1 MVGVAVRVHRR
12 LTEASP
18 SVQVARHTLRPPRPA
33 RCQGG
38 AGGRMT
44 ILPGRHSRQNEHT
57 PPVDRRLRTHSCC
70 RMRHEARARQ
80 SYPPSQSC
88 AKANRIAKKS
98 EPGPT
103 ATRGLRR
110 QATKDKPPGTALGV
124 CGGLPDDVL
133 LSRARCSLSSALKR
147 FTVLFG
153 MGRSGS
159 TSLWS
164 SGMTCRP
171 QACLQGQ
178 SWKRR
183 SIRLNQT
190 HPKMR
195 GCDHNATCSSADH

>member
-1 MVGVAVRVHRR
+1 VPGRNFRGDKRVHLADR
-12 LTEASP
+12 P
-18 SVQVARHTLRPPRPA
+18 S
-33 RCQGG
+33 
-38 AGGRMT
+38 
-44 ILPGRHSRQNEHT
+44 
-57 PPVDRRLRTHSCC
+57 
-70 RMRHEARARQ
+70 RMRPGWRRMHHWACT
-80 SYPPSQSC
+80 SLSTSPSQSC
-88 AKANRIAKKS
+88 SEANRIAGKS
-98 EPGPT
+98 GPGLA
-103 ATRGLRR
+103 ATRALRGLAR
-110 QATKDKPPGTALGV
+110 KDKPPGTALGV

-195 GCDHNATCSSADH
+195 GCDHNATCSSAEH